1 LPQVSGCGEAVLG
14 KAHADTMTRYMKEYS
29 DQMVRL
35 GQGAKADIDEAVLRK
50 AGSQMV
56 SFAEEFV
63 VKEKDASSRLFTAMK
78 QIPLIFIVVL
88 LILMIGIFI
97 TVTRQ
102 LVLSLNRF
110 MEHTKRI
117 GEGNFSP
124 IVYNTRDS
132 DEFAQLA
139 EAINQMVKEL
149 DHRHEILVQSHKLRA
164 IGTLVAG
171 VAHELNNP
179 LNNTMLTAAMLK
191 EDLKTL
197 TTDEKMEMIDDI
209 IHETER
215 SQRIVRELLNFARE
229 NKTDI
234 KALKIEEI
242 MSDSIRLVANQVRL
256 AKVSIS
262 LDFVK
267 DLPPIHGDE
276 QMLKQVFV
284 NLILNA
290 VDVLPPQG
298 AIVISIHKQGKPG
311 FITVDISDNGP
322 GRSEERRVGKECR
335 RLCRSRWSPYH

>member
-1 LPQVSGCGEAVLG
+1 
-14 KAHADTMTRYMKEYS
+14 
-29 DQMVRL
+29 
-35 GQGAKADIDEAVLRK
+35 
-50 AGSQMV
+50 
-56 SFAEEFV
+56 
-63 VKEKDASSRLFTAMK
+63 
-78 QIPLIFIVVL
+78 
-88 LILMIGIFI
+88 
-97 TVTRQ
+97 
-102 LVLSLNRF
+102 
-110 MEHTKRI
+110 
-117 GEGNFSP
+117 
-124 IVYNTRDS
+124 
-132 DEFAQLA
+132 
-139 EAINQMVKEL
+139 
-149 DHRHEILVQSHKLRA
+149 
-164 IGTLVAG
+164 
-171 VAHELNNP
+171 
-179 LNNTMLTAAMLK
+179 MLK

-197 TTDEKMEMIDDI
+197 TTDEKTEMIDDI

-234 KALKIEEI
+234 KPLKIEEI

-298 AIVISIHKQGKPG
+298 AIAISIHKQGKPG

-322 GRSEERRVGKECR
+322 GIPEHIQTRIFEPFFTTKSMGKGVGLGLSVSRGIIRKLGGYISFKSSAGKGTTFTVSFPTTDVPSIIMSEKADETE
-335 RLCRSRWSPYH
+335 